1 MAVETDPFPSYT
13 QLPTRVPGLVWD
25 VTRVL
30 SVATLLFI
38 VVLLMYSP
46 KDGLKLWWGL
56 LVPCL
61 PLVWFVVPAYGAISV
76 R

>member
-1 MAVETDPFPSYT
+1 MAVETDPFPRYT
-13 QLPTRVPGLVWD
+13 QLPTRVPGWVWD

-46 KDGLKLWWGL
+46 KDGLKL
-56 LVPCL
+56 
-61 PLVWFVVPAYGAISV
+61 
-76 R
+76 